1 MNSAT
6 RLILANVGF
15 LAGWYLPWQVLV
27 GMLLLTLW
35 QMSIIG
41 REYLKEQGK

>member
-1 MNSAT
+1 MNSTA
-6 RLILANVGF
+6 RLILPNVFF

-35 QMSIIG
+35 QMNAMG